1 MRILITT
8 DLYIPTINGVV
19 TSVLNLE
26 KELKEQGHEVKVLTV
41 SDEFKAKTDG
51 IHYYMKSIPS
61 GIYPEVRIPFAN
73 VDTYVNEL
81 IAWHPDI
88 VHSQC
93 EFFSFYYAK
102 KIAKAT
108 GAALVHTYHTLYE
121 QYTEYIPLG
130 KVIERNV
137 LETWI
142 RRRLRNVECIIA
154 PTRKVERTLRG
165 YGIWGDIN
173 VIPTGIRL
181 DKFKEQVSEEKLVAC
196 RAALGISAEKK
207 ILLSLGRLGFEKN
220 TAELLQGFARLL
232 EKRSDLVFLIVGDGP
247 ARQKLEEK
255 TRELGIEEQVKFA
268 GMVKPEEVGMY
279 YQMGDV
285 FVCASTSETQGL
297 TYIEALAN
305 GLPLVCRKDECL
317 NGVLQAGE
325 NGYAYET
332 MEEFAGYI
340 EAVLQVQKEMRIQKS
355 RASAYP
361 FSTEVFGKNVEN
373 VYRKIQRRGVF
384 EEDES
389 ITICEKQRYGVK
401 KRSWTS
407 HGYARRIS

>member
-1 MRILITT
+1 M
-8 DLYIPTINGVV
+8 
-19 TSVLNLE
+19 
-26 KELKEQGHEVKVLTV
+26 
-41 SDEFKAKTDG
+41 
-51 IHYYMKSIPS
+51 
-61 GIYPEVRIPFAN
+61 
-73 VDTYVNEL
+73 
-81 IAWHPDI
+81 
-88 VHSQC
+88 
-93 EFFSFYYAK
+93 
-102 KIAKAT
+102 
-108 GAALVHTYHTLYE
+108 
-121 QYTEYIPLG
+121 
-130 KVIERNV
+130 
-137 LETWI
+137 
-142 RRRLRNVECIIA
+142 ECIIA

-196 RAALGISAEKK
+196 REALGISAEKK

-220 TAELLQGFARLL
+220 TAELLRGFAKLV
-232 EKRSDLVFLIVGDGP
+232 EKRSDLVFVIVGDGP
-247 ARQKLEEK
+247 ARQMLEEK

-268 GMVKPEEVGMY
+268 GMVKPEEVSMY

-340 EAVLQVQKEMRIQKS
+340 EAVLQVQKEMRIKKS